1 MGLGKIMAY
10 TALTAAVFGA
20 GHLYGPNIEYA
31 FRGVP
36 KEQQMRV
43 VYSGK
48 NESLE
53 VKIRQGSNLS
63 SIKNFAIG
71 TVYKLPVKEQQLIAA
86 NIVESK
92 FASEDKKS
100 LVYSLLSSITPKD
113 RNDVRKAELGTI
125 LDDMAAYLNP
135 FHKKTQDCGVEQ
147 EPDEKK

>member
-10 TALTAAVFGA
+10 TALTAVVFGA
-20 GHLYGPNIEYA
+20 GYLYGPNIEYA

-53 VKIRQGSNLS
+53 MKIRQGGKLS

-71 TVYKLPVKEQQLIAA
+71 MVYKLPVTEQQLIAT
-86 NIVESK
+86 NIVNSK
-92 FASEDKKS
+92 FVSEDKKI
-100 LVYSLLSSITPKD
+100 LVYSLLDSITPRD
-113 RNDVRKAELGTI
+113 RSEIRKAELGNI

-135 FHKKTQDCGVEQ
+135 FHKKTQDCGA
-147 EPDEKK
+147 EPEPAEKK